1 MCIRCSR
8 RQWLAGAGVLVLAG
22 LVGCDGNAP
31 VGVQAGAA
39 PAVLD
44 ADAEC
49 AVCGMRVR
57 GFPGPKAQ
65 AIALVGQQRRSLF
78 FCSTRDF
85 FAFVQQPENRQAQA
99 ALYVQ
104 DMTGAD
110 WNRPETAPWIPAH
123 DAFYVPSR
131 KLTGAMGPTFAAFAT
146 REAAGKW
153 AGEQGESEVLGFAE
167 IDQGRVM
174 GLGEGHHHH

>member
-8 RQWLAGAGVLVLAG
+8 RRWLAGAGVLVLAG
-22 LVGCDGNAP
+22 LVGCDGDTS
-31 VGVQAGAA
+31 VGAVSALA

-44 ADAEC
+44 AEAEC

-65 AIALVGQQRRSLF
+65 TIMQVGQQRRPLF

-85 FAFVQQPENRQAQA
+85 FAFVQQLENRHSQA
-99 ALYVQ
+99 AMYVQ

-110 WNRPETAPWIPAH
+110 WSRPETAPWIPAH

-153 AGEQGESEVLGFAE
+153 AGEQGESEVLGFEE
-167 IDQGRVM
+167 IDQSRVM
-174 GLGEGHHHH
+174 GLGEGHHH